1 MSGMNQLEALI
12 SYIRSA
18 RKRIVTSAL
27 IISFIS
33 ILLFTFGSYFFLF
46 RYVTRLSN
54 EYYGSILKNVSEY
67 QELLIGKET
76 YFDDIKEISLEIQK
90 QKGVVEAWGTDRF
103 GKLIYHSDS
112 DFFSEYK
119 SKRLPSE
126 YYDSINHMWEFQ
138 QGYPQLNIEETDR
151 WFLQRLSIPVY
162 PFGREDYDF
171 IIGIDVK
178 RIIFLPDN
186 VLHIQIFFVGYVLF
200 SLLVLFF
207 PVFMWMRNRF
217 SAMMSRARVVFGSM
231 SLNQAA
237 QMPSPGRAAGQKKG
251 GEQIPK
257 PSPLETEESPWGKME
272 PRFAEESQK
281 APPPP
286 PVSPV
291 AEEIDKELFPRSEQA
306 PVETEVRGAPVSES
320 EAVQASA
327 EPEAGGTE
335 AVQASV
341 MSMKEEKEIEE
352 KLRTNPTLLLMDTKH
367 SLYKKKNLDIVFIQT
382 ISNVYH
388 SKTSSGSY
396 LFYQQ
401 KEGYHLYVMFSY
413 PDVNLEF
420 AAEQLKEIANC
431 VQTEFEESEDK
442 KSVLKALNDYCV
454 ENNIH
459 IDASVV
465 TIDESDEKVAYTS
478 CGEGYAL
485 YLKHN
490 EEAVKD
496 LKLDLVGLGKLSEE
510 EFEEAFSY
518 AEIDFV
524 ENDIFVLLPQNAA
537 EIKIEGK
544 ALTDILKEMLLENKD
559 RKINEIGE
567 AIDSVVEPH
576 KKSVTKFPE
585 TGFILMKFQ

>member
-1 MSGMNQLEALI
+1 MSAMNQLEALI

-33 ILLFTFGSYFFLF
+33 LLVFAFGSYFFLF
-46 RYVTRLSN
+46 QYITHLSN
-54 EYYGSILKNVSEY
+54 EYYGAILKDVSEY

-103 GKLIYHSDS
+103 GKLIFHSDA
-112 DFFSEYK
+112 DFFNEYK
-119 SKRLPSE
+119 SKRLPAE
-126 YYDSINHMWEFQ
+126 YYESVNHMWEFQ

-151 WFLQRLSIPVY
+151 WFYQRISIPLY

-171 IIGIDVK
+171 IIGMDVK
-178 RIIFLPDN
+178 RIIFFPDN
-186 VLHIQIFFVGYVLF
+186 VLHIQIFFGGYVLF

-217 SAMMSRARVVFGSM
+217 SVMMSRARLVFGSM
-231 SLNQAA
+231 SLNQGA
-237 QMPSPGRAAGQKKG
+237 QIPPHVRTTVRQKV
-251 GEQIPK
+251 EEPVPK
-257 PSPLETEESPWGKME
+257 PSPLEKEESPWEKME
-272 PRFAEESQK
+272 PRLAEEREK
-281 APPPP
+281 APTSP

-291 AEEIDKELFPRSEQA
+291 AEEIDKELFTQPEQP
-306 PVETEVRGAPVSES
+306 PVETEASVA
-320 EAVQASA
+320 EAVQA
-327 EPEAGGTE
+327 P
-335 AVQASV
+335 V
-341 MSMKEEKEIEE
+341 MSVKEEKRIEE
-352 KLRTNPTLLLMDTKH
+352 KLRTNPTLLLMDIKH
-367 SLYKKKNLDIVFIQT
+367 SLYKKKNLDIPFIQT
-382 ISNVYH
+382 ISDVYH

-396 LFYQQ
+396 LLYQQ
-401 KEGYHLYVMFSY
+401 KEGYHLYIMFSY

-420 AAEQLKEIANC
+420 AAEQLKEIADC

-442 KSVLKALNDYCV
+442 KSVLKGLNDYCV

-465 TIDESDEKVAYTS
+465 TIDENDEKVAYTS

-490 EEAVKD
+490 EETVKD
-496 LKLDLVGLGKLSEE
+496 LKLDLVGLGRLSEN

-524 ENDIFVLLPQNAA
+524 DNDLFILLPQNAT
-537 EIKIEGK
+537 EIIIEGK
-544 ALTDILKEMLLENKD
+544 PLLDILKEKLLENKD
-559 RKINEIGE
+559 RKIQEIGDS
-567 AIDSVVEPH
+567 IDSVVEPY
-576 KKSVTKFPE
+576 KKSATKFPE
-585 TGFILMKFQ
+585 TGFMLMKFQ